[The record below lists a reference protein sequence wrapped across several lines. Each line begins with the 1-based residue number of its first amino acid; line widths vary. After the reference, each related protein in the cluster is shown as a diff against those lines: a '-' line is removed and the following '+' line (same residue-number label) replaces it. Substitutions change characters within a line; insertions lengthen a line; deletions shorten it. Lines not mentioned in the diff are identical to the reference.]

1 MNDLLLL
8 CFEFLKIGLF
18 SFGGGLATLPFLY
31 RISETYPRWLSS
43 EQLVNMI
50 AVSESTPGPLGV
62 NMATYVGYQAAG
74 IPGAIFATLS
84 MAFPALFIVSLVSSI
99 LTTFKQSPLV
109 QDAFSMLRPAVTGLI
124 AAAGYSVLT
133 LSLFAGAAV
142 HWPSLAL
149 FFVMLLL
156 NQWKKLQR
164 VHAIAFIA
172 IGAVVGVL
180 LKL

>member
-18 SFGGGLATLPFLY
+18 SFGGGLATLPFLH
-31 RISETYPRWLSS
+31 RISETYPHWFTS

-50 AVSESTPGPLGV
+50 AISESTPGPLGV
-62 NMATYVGYQAAG
+62 NMATYAGYQTAG
-74 IPGAIFATLS
+74 IPGAILATLS
-84 MAFPALFIVSLVSSI
+84 MTFPALFVVALVSSA
-99 LTTFKQSPLV
+99 LTAFKQSPAV
-109 QDAFSMLRPAVTGLI
+109 QDAFSMLRPAVAGLI
-124 AAAGYSVLT
+124 ASAGYTVLT
-133 LSLFAGAAV
+133 LSLFAGATV
-142 HWPSLAL
+142 HWPSVAL
-149 FFVMLLL
+149 FIAMLLL